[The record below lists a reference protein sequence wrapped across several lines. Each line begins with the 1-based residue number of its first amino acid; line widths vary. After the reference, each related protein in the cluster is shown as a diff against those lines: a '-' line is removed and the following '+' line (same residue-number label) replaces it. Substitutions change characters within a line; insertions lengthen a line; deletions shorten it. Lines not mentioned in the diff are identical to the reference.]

1 MSDAQP
7 SAGDRS
13 RTPPTSPAPP
23 PSAATRFLERLRP
36 GFGRS
41 APPPT
46 PPPTPPTVVVDA
58 ATAAAVSRLQE
69 VLGADDAADDALA
82 DVAAF
87 VVGARRE
94 DAGGPVHYEVQVCV
108 LRHDGTLELR
118 TVLRRF
124 RSFYDLFRRVRGTA
138 DVDLAKDTGDGPDTT
153 TTTSSLSSGGEED
166 AFTARRKR
174 ELQRFLDEVAG
185 DAAARRLPEVAAFLA
200 LDAAPD
206 WTVPR
211 FARDVLRRRECCC
224 AHAAE
229 VEAAAERARALE
241 AALAACAAERDTAR
255 AHAAQ
260 LAEREAYLQTLAA
273 LHARE
278 LAAVEAR
285 ASAAAAAAAQRAA
298 AQEAQLAALLA
309 RANAV
314 DRENAALRERER
326 AAQRRAAW
334 QQGAARAAA
343 DECAA
348 LRARV
353 AALEARGAALAGRLR
368 RAVEDANMLRAL
380 RAGAA
385 LPPPLTN
392 ADVLDYGGDDENDDE
407 NGVDKDKKDKE
418 EEAVVGATEEE
429 QRVAVRVWRQTLA
442 RCDTLGAAAERLA
455 QQCAGLQA
463 AAAAPPPRQRDED
476 EDEDEPCEALGRR
489 AESLAA
495 ALCEAEHAQAAV
507 CARAERE
514 TAAARAEA
522 DAAVEAR
529 DTARAQLA
537 VAQETAAAAT
547 QRCAALERAPAA
559 AAAHTRDTL
568 LPTLGVLRGALCD
581 AAAGLRTRAARAVLQ
596 RYLARQL
603 VVEIA
608 LLRRELERTPPSS
621 SHHAGT
627 SSSSST
633 EKRRQLVYTRALAAG
648 LEDWDRVEA
657 QNAALEARVG
667 ADEHEAAAL
676 RARCDALATAL
687 AAEQAQRARL
697 ALALHA
703 HGVDA
708 GHAGADV
715 PEAAVAE
722 RLALERHAQE
732 LEEQLADMRQRYFY
746 SLAMDIKLQTQS
758 TCDLATLYVDELPR
772 AHITVAEWPR
782 WLTQRMRESSPL
794 HQSSP

>member
-1 MSDAQP
+1 MAQP
-7 SAGDRS
+7 QQQQ
-13 RTPPTSPAPP
+13 PA
-23 PSAATRFLERLRP
+23 
-36 GFGRS
+36 
-41 APPPT
+41 
-46 PPPTPPTVVVDA
+46 PTVVVDA

-69 VLGADDAADDALA
+69 VLGADGAADDALA

-87 VVGARRE
+87 VVGARRD
-94 DAGGPVHYEVQVCV
+94 DAGGPVQYEVQVCV

-124 RSFYDLFRRVRGTA
+124 RSFYDLFRRVRGSA
-138 DVDLAKDTGDGPDTT
+138 DVDLAKDTGDGAD
-153 TTTSSLSSGGEED
+153 SSSGEGD

-185 DAAARRLPEVAAFLA
+185 DAAARRQPEVAAFLA

-229 VEAAAERARALE
+229 VEGAAERARTLE
-241 AALAACAAERDTAR
+241 AALAACTAERDAARTA
-255 AHAAQ
+255 AAQHAEHAAH
-260 LAEREAYLQTLAA
+260 LQARAA

-285 ASAAAAAAAQRAA
+285 AAAAQHAAAQRAA
-298 AQEAQLAALLA
+298 AQEQQLAALLA

-314 DRENAALRERER
+314 DRENAVLRER
-326 AAQRRAAW
+326 AHLAQRRRAW
-334 QQGAARAAA
+334 QQGAARAVAA
-343 DECAA
+343 ERDA

-353 AALEARGAALAGRLR
+353 AALEARSAALAGRLR

-380 RAGAA
+380 RAGPAA
-385 LPPPLTN
+385 LPCPLTA
-392 ADVLDYGGDDENDDE
+392 ADVLAYGGADNDEQQE
-407 NGVDKDKKDKE
+407 QEQEQQEV
-418 EEAVVGATEEE
+418 VVGATEEE

-442 RCDTLGAAAERLA
+442 RVQAAGAAAERLE
-455 QQCAGLQA
+455 QRCAGLLAVHA
-463 AAAAPPPRQRDED
+463 ASTTAAGGAGQG
-476 EDEDEPCEALGRR
+476 CETDGEAAHAR
-489 AESLAA
+489 AEELAA
-495 ALCEAEHAQAAV
+495 ALCDAEHAQAAV
-507 CARAERE
+507 RARAERDVAAAE
-514 TAAARAEA
+514 EAAAAATAAREA
-522 DAAVEAR
+522 AC
-529 DTARAQLA
+529 AQLA
-537 VAQETAAAAT
+537 VARETAAAAT
-547 QRCAALERAPAA
+547 ERCAALERAQAA

-568 LPTLGVLRGALCD
+568 LPTLAVLRGALRD
-581 AAAGLRTRAARAVLQ
+581 AADSLRTRAARAVLQ

-603 VVEIA
+603 VVEVA
-608 LLRRELERTPPSS
+608 LLRRELEHAPST
-621 SHHAGT
+621 G
-627 SSSSST
+627 SSSSSSSSA
-633 EKRRQLVYTRALAAG
+633 ERRQLVYTRALAAG

-676 RARCDALATAL
+676 RARCDTLGAALAG
-687 AAEQAQRARL
+687 EQALRARL
-697 ALALHA
+697 ALALQA

-708 GHAGADV
+708 AGAGADV
-715 PEAAVAE
+715 PAAAVAD
-722 RLALERHAQE
+722 RLALEQHAHE

-758 TCDLATLYVDELPR
+758 TCDLAALYVDELPR